1 MARRDTARTRLRPG
15 LVAVLGI
22 VASGA
27 LTASVAAAPPP
38 TDPAAAPAAAP
49 AAPAPEPAP
58 VTTQAPAPTA
68 APPAAAPTTVASS
81 PTTARATGGGG
92 AQTPT
97 PTTSR
102 PRSTTSRTTEPARP
116 TATTKPNDGG
126 VTVSLPPS
134 ASSESLP
141 QTSCTSVVHIGDSL
155 SVGLDSAGY
164 VGSAD
169 ARVSVRYAAVGVRT
183 LRLESSGG
191 RSVIERLEGQEDGE
205 VVAKRIRKSGFHGC
219 WVIALGTNDAANV
232 HHGSQYGY
240 SERIDRMMAVI
251 GDDPVLWVDT
261 KTA

>member
-1 MARRDTARTRLRPG
+1 M
-15 LVAVLGI
+15 
-22 VASGA
+22 
-27 LTASVAAAPPP
+27 
-38 TDPAAAPAAAP
+38 
-49 AAPAPEPAP
+49 
-58 VTTQAPAPTA
+58 
-68 APPAAAPTTVASS
+68 
-81 PTTARATGGGG
+81 
-92 AQTPT
+92 
-97 PTTSR
+97 
-102 PRSTTSRTTEPARP
+102 
-116 TATTKPNDGG
+116 
-126 VTVSLPPS
+126 SLPPP
-134 ASSESLP
+134 ATSEPLP

-169 ARVSVRYAAVGVRT
+169 ARVSVRYAAIGVRT

-261 KTA
+261 KTTRRTGDYGAAEMRMFNQALAKAHARYPGLKVYAWSDAALDTWFQRDGIHYSQGGAAYRAALIPAALAEAFPAG